1 MSITQSCPTLGD
13 PTDCS
18 PPGSS
23 VPEIFQARI
32 LEWATISSSRGY
44 CSYPVEI
51 KHHFKKMFSHNRSFL
66 LVQNVPMQLARSH
79 SVLHGGLCSRLHLF
93 RQHDQG
99 GCRAGWAV
107 RHTSGLPR
115 PSASAHHRPNSR
127 VLCTGSFVGTR
138 FRRTQGP
145 STLQVQSRTG
155 LTAHQRTRAIQCG
168 LNVRAQQITRTSL

>member
-1 MSITQSCPTLGD
+1 MSIAQLCPTLGD

-32 LEWATISSSRGY
+32 PEWATISSSRGY

-99 GCRAGWAV
+99 RCRAGWAV
-107 RHTSGLPR
+107 RYISGLPR
-115 PSASAHHRPNSR
+115 PSASAHQRPNSR
-127 VLCTGSFVGTR
+127 VLCTGSSW
-138 FRRTQGP
+138 GP
-145 STLQVQSRTG
+145 TLGELRVPAPYRSRAG
-155 LTAHQRTRAIQCG
+155 RG
-168 LNVRAQQITRTSL
+168 